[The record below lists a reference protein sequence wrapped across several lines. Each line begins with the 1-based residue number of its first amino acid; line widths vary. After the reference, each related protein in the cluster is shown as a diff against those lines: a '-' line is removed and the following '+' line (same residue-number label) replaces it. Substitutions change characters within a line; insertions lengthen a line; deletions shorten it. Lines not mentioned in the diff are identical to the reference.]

1 MAMSSGRYRWVP
13 FVLVGLLFLF
23 VGFLLGA
30 VITDSSPSTPTT
42 ASTKQLERAKLRQ
55 EVRQLQL
62 NNDRGAGPLGTF
74 LAIGPLITV
83 LVGVGTFGAALIK
96 QSNDLRAA
104 RESADTQ
111 ASQWRA
117 QFAEQQRAD
126 AEKAE
131 QWRSEFKRSQDE
143 SLAERDRERLQR
155 FDQRLTE
162 VVTNIGSANPA
173 LRLNAAAA
181 LGFFV
186 KPDYSGVHCDL
197 LNVLIANLKA
207 KPDPGVADL
216 LRRHLATLL
225 NLLFA
230 PGRDLDPALGTELD
244 LTGTDLYRID
254 LPHLDLRGTVVAD
267 IAFAKLRL
275 ANLRETKLVRLRGL
289 EAVLDGAHLSR
300 ANLEEARLNKVT
312 ATDDPVHFHGTRLV
326 SATLE
331 EAQLPRAEFQEALL
345 QAVHFEKA
353 TLVGADFRG
362 ANLADA
368 RFTGAVLDEPA
379 LRSIALGAI
388 NWRKAFFDDAIRERL
403 DELSKAGSAGT
414 GATGT

>member
-1 MAMSSGRYRWVP
+1 MGGSRRWIWIVLGGA
-13 FVLVGLLFLF
+13 VLVFA
-23 VGFLLGA
+23 GFLLGA
-30 VITDSSPSTPTT
+30 VLTDSTPSPSTNAT
-42 ASTKQLERAKLRQ
+42 TKQLEQAKLRQ

-62 NNDRGAGPLGTF
+62 NNDRSSGTLGKF
-74 LAIGPLITV
+74 LAVGPLITV
-83 LVGVGTFGAALIK
+83 LVGIGTLGAALIK

-111 ASQWRA
+111 AAQWRE
-117 QFAEQQRAD
+117 QFSEQQRAD
-126 AEKAE
+126 AEKAD
-131 QWRSEFKRSQDE
+131 QWRSEFKRSQEE

-197 LNVLIANLKA
+197 LNVIIANLKA

-225 NLLFA
+225 NLLFDPA
-230 PGRDLDPALGTELD
+230 HDLDPALGSELD

-254 LPHLDLRGTVVAD
+254 LHGLDLRDAVVAD
-267 IAFAKLRL
+267 VAFAKLRL
-275 ANLRETKLVRLRGL
+275 ANLRETKLVGLRGL
-289 EAVLDGAHLSR
+289 EAVLDGTHFSR
-300 ANLEEARLNKVT
+300 ADLEQARLNKAT
-312 ATDDPVHFHGTRLV
+312 AVNDPVHFHGTRLV

-331 EAQLPRAEFQEALL
+331 EAQLPGAEFQEALL
-345 QAVHFEKA
+345 QSAHLEGAK
-353 TLVGADFRG
+353 LVGADFRK

-368 RFTGAVLDEPA
+368 RFNDAELDEAA
-379 LRSIALGAI
+379 LRSIALGALK
-388 NWRKAFFDDAIRERL
+388 WRQAFFDEAVRARL
-403 DELSKAGSAGT
+403 EELSKAGSAGP
-414 GATGT
+414 GADGT